1 MFACASSEC
10 SRAAAAAARASAA
23 ASWFVCFIIVVC
35 TANIIVHVA
44 AIPVLLPITVIA
56 LSVCTAPL
64 LPTAVAFAGGLP
76 LLLRMFSHLAYVAI
90 AGCQPST
97 SPLYAFIVLL
107 ASSALIAFGH
117 KTGIG
122 SDRVGTSVRGLPR
135 KKLVL
140 RAAARRRQQRGYDRL
155 LKALAQKRRT
165 RRHQLGRSLVRS
177 LSTLAAY
184 VAFTELLMCTA
195 QMAYR
200 KHRISCMQ
208 RCMSSFR
215 PAWES
220 KCGGLCAPQGSRT
233 HSGAG
238 TNGASDFAEASVATR
253 AIPEPLWHVRKHE
266 GSLGELRTTLDG
278 APQGAPPVCRS
289 TRPRCGR
296 RNVRKRVYRGG
307 GKGA

>member
-1 MFACASSEC
+1 MSQRFQCCSRSPSSHCLSAPLRCCQPQSLLQAACRSCCEC
-10 SRAAAAAARASAA
+10 SRTSHTWLSLAVNPARVPCMRS
-23 ASWFVCFIIVVC
+23 SCF
-35 TANIIVHVA
+35 
-44 AIPVLLPITVIA
+44 
-56 LSVCTAPL
+56 
-64 LPTAVAFAGGLP
+64 F
-76 LLLRMFSHLAYVAI
+76 
-90 AGCQPST
+90 
-97 SPLYAFIVLL
+97 L

-140 RAAARRRQQRGYDRL
+140 RAAARRRQQRGYNRL

-208 RCMSSFR
+208 RCMWL
-215 PAWES
+215 A
-220 KCGGLCAPQGSRT
+220 LMAVA
-233 HSGAG
+233 GAAG
-238 TNGASDFAEASVATR
+238 
-253 AIPEPLWHVRKHE
+253 
-266 GSLGELRTTLDG
+266 
-278 APQGAPPVCRS
+278 
-289 TRPRCGR
+289 GR
-296 RNVRKRVYRGG
+296 RVVCTFRSPPCLAAVAGLSSKHAPGCCTTRDFTSRVH
-307 GKGA
+307 